1 MASQIEI
8 INLALTKLGARHI
21 ASLAENNE
29 AARFF
34 SANYEHIL
42 LSELRGHVWGFAKAR
57 AALPALGTTP
67 AFRFAY
73 EYALPEGYVRAIQ
86 VGDYQPGVSLTDYR
100 DNEEGFYSIE
110 QGKILT
116 DFAAPL
122 NLRYIKRVSESL
134 FDPLFVTAFA
144 CKLAFD
150 GCYRITNS
158 NSLKDQVGEEY
169 RATVDA
175 ARNVG
180 AVEIPPQKIPDDEWI
195 MSRL

>member
-8 INLALTKLGARHI
+8 CNLALTALGHRHI

-29 AARFF
+29 PARFF
-34 SANYEHIL
+34 QANYENML
-42 LSELRGHVWGFAKAR
+42 LAELRSHVWGFAKAR
-57 AALPALGTTP
+57 AELAALVTVP
-67 AFRFAY
+67 AFGFAY
-73 EYALPEGYVRAIQ
+73 EYALPEGYLRAIQ
-86 VGDYQPGVSLTDYR
+86 VGDYQSGFSTTDYR
-100 DNEEGFYSIE
+100 DNEEGYFSIE

-122 NLRYIKRVSESL
+122 NLRYIKRVSEGL

-144 CKLAFD
+144 LKLAYA

-158 NSLKDQVGEEY
+158 NSLKAEI
-169 RATVDA
+169 A
-175 ARNVG
+175 ADLQETMSQARMVG
-180 AVEIPPQKIPDDEWI
+180 AVEIPSQKLPDDEWI